1 MTHEDA
7 GNYAG
12 KHPKGSEPDRR
23 VAEVLEELARDGTI
37 SCANA
42 FKTAA
47 RLNRNPADVG
57 MTIDLLEYRI
67 SRCQLGL
74 FGYGSRR
81 RIVEPAAQVRP
92 EMKQAIEEALED
104 GRISCAACWEVA
116 RRLGCARMDVASACE
131 ALAVKISVCQ
141 LGSF

>member
-12 KHPKGSEPDRR
+12 KHPEGSVPDQR
-23 VAEVLEELARDGTI
+23 VVQVLEGLARDGKI

-42 FKTAA
+42 FKAA
-47 RLNRNPADVG
+47 GTLNTSPSDVG

-67 SRCQLGL
+67 ERCQLGL
-74 FGYGSRR
+74 FGYGSRK
-81 RIVEPAAQVRP
+81 RIVEPAGQTNP
-92 EMKQAIEEALED
+92 EMKQAIEEVLEN
-104 GRISCAACWEVA
+104 GRISCASCWEVA

-131 ALAVKISVCQ
+131 ALSVKIRACQ